1 MLKLISFRTAIVMG
15 IAIGTIEARLIA
27 AEADI
32 KLAEFFRSYLE
43 ADCQL
48 SPMRATRLGD
58 HRFDHLLDD
67 VSAVALKRRTELARH
82 TLKEMP
88 RKVDYAKLSR
98 ACQVDYEILQHDLET
113 GLWLDEIE
121 RPYET
126 DPRIYTSLAT
136 DCAYALLTQSTLPK
150 ETNISNAV
158 ARIRLVPGLL
168 AAGRQN
174 LRRPPRV
181 VTETAIKQNRGAI
194 AFYETELFQMVGD
207 TPQIEAVRKAAEIA
221 AAALRQ
227 HQEFLERELLARA
240 TGDWRL
246 GRKNYREKFA
256 RVLDAGFTAD
266 QVLAMAEAEFIQV
279 RRDMLLISRQLW
291 SRYFPTTPLPP
302 DDEAGRRETIDRV
315 VSEIGR
321 DHGKP
326 EALTADARATV
337 ARLKQFITDRNILK
351 LPDPDRCQVLE
362 MPEFQR
368 GNSVAFLNA
377 APPLDATASSIYAV
391 SPPPSDWNA
400 ARVESLLSEYNSRML
415 QILTLHEAYPGHYVQ
430 LDYANKHPS
439 LVRRVLGAGT
449 FEEGWANYCEQMML
463 DQGYGDGDLALR
475 LMQLKFYLRTVANAI
490 LDHKLH
496 CGEMTDEQA
505 LHFLIEDAFQSEG
518 EARLKLIRAKQS
530 SVQLSSYFVG
540 RTAFMRLRREIQRE
554 LGSEFNLA
562 RFHEA
567 VLEQGSVPI
576 KYLPELV
583 RASLQTKKSRQ

>member
-1 MLKLISFRTAIVMG
+1 MLKLILLRTAIV
-15 IAIGTIEARLIA
+15 IGMAVATMEARLIA
-27 AEADI
+27 AEADM
-32 KLAEFFRSYLE
+32 KLAEFFRNYLE
-43 ADCQL
+43 ADCRL
-48 SPMRATRLGD
+48 SPTRATRLGD

-67 VSAVALKRRTELARH
+67 VSPAALKRRTELARH
-82 TLKEMP
+82 TLNEMP
-88 RKVDYAKLSR
+88 RKVDYARLSR
-98 ACQVDYEILQHDLET
+98 ACQVDYEIFRHDLET

-158 ARIRLVPGLL
+158 ARIRLVTGLL

-174 LRRPPRV
+174 LRHPPRV
-181 VTETAIKQNRGAI
+181 VTETAIKQNKGAI
-194 AFYETELFQMVGD
+194 AFYESELFEMIGD
-207 TPQIEAVRKAAEIA
+207 TPQLDAVKKAAATA

-227 HQEFLERELLARA
+227 HQEFLERDLLPRA

-266 QVLAMAEAEFIQV
+266 QVLAMAEADFVQV
-279 RRDMLLISRQLW
+279 RRDMFLISRQLW

-302 DDEAGRRETIDRV
+302 DDDAGRRETIERV
-315 VSEIGR
+315 VREIGH

-326 EALTADARATV
+326 EDLTANARATV
-337 ARLKQFITDRNILK
+337 AGLKQFITDRNILK

-368 GNSVAFLNA
+368 GNSTAFLNA

-391 SPPPSDWNA
+391 SPPPSDWDA

-463 DQGYGDGDLALR
+463 DQGYGGGDLALR

-505 LHFLIEDAFQSEG
+505 LRFLIDEAFQSEG

-540 RTAFMRLRREIQRE
+540 RTAFMRLRRQIQRE
-554 LGSEFNLA
+554 LGGEFNLA
-562 RFHEA
+562 RFHDA
-567 VLEQGSVPI
+567 ILEQGSVPV

-583 RASLQTKKSRQ
+583 RASLKTNKSNR

>member
-1 MLKLISFRTAIVMG
+1 MPAKWTTRSS
-15 IAIGTIEARLIA
+15 GTISKQVSGWKTSIV
-27 AEADI
+27 
-32 KLAEFFRSYLE
+32 LE
-43 ADCQL
+43 
-48 SPMRATRLGD
+48 
-58 HRFDHLLDD
+58 
-67 VSAVALKRRTELARH
+67 
-82 TLKEMP
+82 
-88 RKVDYAKLSR
+88 
-98 ACQVDYEILQHDLET
+98 DL
-113 GLWLDEIE
+113 E

-158 ARIRLVPGLL
+158 ARIQFVPGLL

-174 LRRPPRV
+174 LRHPPRV
-181 VTETAIKQNRGAI
+181 VTETAIKQNTGAI
-194 AFYETELFQMVGD
+194 AFYETELFEMVGD
-207 TPQIEAVRKAAEIA
+207 TPQIEAVKKVAAVA

-227 HQEFLERELLARA
+227 HQNFLEQELLPRA
-240 TGDWRL
+240 TGEWRL
-246 GRKNYREKFA
+246 GRKKYREKFA

-266 QVLAMAEAEFIQV
+266 QVLAVAEADFIQV

-302 DDEAGRRETIDRV
+302 DDDAGRRETIDRV
-315 VSEIGR
+315 VREVGR

-326 EALTADARATV
+326 EALTANTQATV

-368 GNSVAFLNA
+368 GNSIAFFNS
-377 APPLDATASSIYAV
+377 APPLDATAASIYAI
-391 SPPPSDWNA
+391 SPPPSDWDA
-400 ARVESLLSEYNSRML
+400 ARVASFLSEYNSQML

-430 LDYANKHPS
+430 LNYANRNPS
-439 LVRRVLGAGT
+439 LLRRVLGAGT

-490 LDHKLH
+490 LDHKMH
-496 CGEMTDEQA
+496 CGALTDEQA
-505 LHFLIEDAFQSEG
+505 LRFLTDDAFQSEG

-540 RTAFMRLRREIQRE
+540 RMAFMRLRQQMQRE

-567 VLEQGSVPI
+567 VLEQGSVPV

-583 RASLQTKKSRQ
+583 RASLQTKKSRHLLGHVLHSGSLLRSSGSA